1 MATLESIQA
10 SFDQFARDQLVRDEG
25 IRRAFEIFAS
35 TVERTNATLAIISQQ
50 ITDQNGGFIEAVRAA
65 VDDALDD
72 YFNPME
78 VGGGEEPPE

>member
-10 SFDQFARDQLVRDEG
+10 SLDQFARDQLVRDEG
-25 IRRAFEIFAS
+25 IRRAFEIFAG